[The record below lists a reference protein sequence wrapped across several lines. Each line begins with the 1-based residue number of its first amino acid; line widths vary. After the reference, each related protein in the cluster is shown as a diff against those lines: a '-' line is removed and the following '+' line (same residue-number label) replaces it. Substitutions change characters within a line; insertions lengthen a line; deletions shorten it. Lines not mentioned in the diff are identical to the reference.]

1 MGLKSWLFGDFID
14 TIEWKDNN
22 KEELFFEFLLN
33 DKEISYNAK
42 LKVNEGEIAIFALN
56 SNIFDTFTYGE
67 YLLNRETLPNIAKEL
82 NWDSNY
88 DEPFK
93 LDVYFLNR
101 DTFTFHWDTKEPILL
116 HDKDNSIAKVEAM
129 GTFEVHVYKI
139 KLFLDFILKELDK
152 DNYKNIIKSIFNS
165 ALIDAL
171 VNRKSS
177 IYLLASNK
185 DDFSQYVYSYIIES
199 FQKKGLMLDKITTTY
214 IEAEQELPNYTGIY
228 EEDKKD
234 IYYIIKNSKP
244 DGPYTKDDILN
255 FIDNGTLIAAS
266 YIWKNG
272 LENWVRVKDL
282 FDLN

>member
-101 DTFTFHWDTKEPILL
+101 DTFTFYWDTKEPILL